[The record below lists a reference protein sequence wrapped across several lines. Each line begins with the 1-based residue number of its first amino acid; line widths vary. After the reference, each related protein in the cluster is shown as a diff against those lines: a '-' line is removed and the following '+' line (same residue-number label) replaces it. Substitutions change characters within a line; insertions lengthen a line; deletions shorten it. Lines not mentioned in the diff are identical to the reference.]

1 VKAVVEPLEGNKVKL
16 SVEVDEL
23 EFDKALDAAFRKIA
37 REVRIPGFRPGKA
50 PRRVLEA
57 RLGTEGARQEALRD
71 ALPDYYAQAVRENDV
86 DVIAP
91 PEIDITGGQESG
103 PVAFDAVVEIRP
115 RIQVPGYAGLQV
127 TVPNPVVADED
138 VEHQVD
144 RLRANFGE
152 LSTVSRPARDGDFLT
167 IDLHITRGGEV
178 VEGSTDDY
186 VYELGSRAFGTDLD
200 DRVQG
205 ARVGDILAFDSDVPD
220 GGSVNF
226 RVLVKEIREKLL
238 PEVTDEWAAEA
249 SEFETADEL
258 RADIRKRLSAIKRVQ
273 AMLGVRNGAVQA
285 LTELVG
291 EEIPDALV
299 NGELEGRIHDLG
311 HRLEAQRA
319 TIAMYLEATGQTE
332 EQLLDELRGSALE
345 AVKADLA
352 LRAVADAEEI
362 EVSDDELEAEVVRMA
377 ERMRQKPAQV
387 RRALER
393 AEQMPAVRSDLRK
406 SKALEWLVEHI
417 EVVDE
422 EGDPIDRAELS
433 PPQVAED
440 TSDQAETEGV

>member
-1 VKAVVEPLEGNKVKL
+1 MEPLEGNKVKL
-16 SVEVDEL
+16 SVEVDEQ
-23 EFDKALDAAFRKIA
+23 EFDKAMDAAFRKIA

-57 RLGTEGARQEALRD
+57 RLGSEAARQEALRD
-71 ALPDYYAQAVRENDV
+71 ALPDYYAQAVRDNDV

-103 PVAFDAVVEIRP
+103 PVVFDAVVEVRP
-115 RIQVPGYAGLQV
+115 RIQVPGYTGLQV
-127 TVPNPVVADED
+127 TVPNPEVADED
-138 VEHQVD
+138 VERQVD

-152 LSTVSRPARDGDFLT
+152 LSTVSRPAKDGDFLT
-167 IDLHITRGGEV
+167 IDLHITRDGEV

-186 VYELGSRAFGTDLD
+186 VYELGSRMFGTDLD
-200 DRVQG
+200 DRLQG
-205 ARVGDILAFDSDVPD
+205 ARVGDILSFDSEVPD

-226 RVLVKEIREKLL
+226 RVLVKETREKLL
-238 PEVTDEWAAEA
+238 PEVTDEWVAEA

-258 RADIRKRLSAIKRVQ
+258 RADIGKRLSAIKRVQ
-273 AMLGVRNGAVQA
+273 AMLAVRNGAVQA
-285 LTELVG
+285 LTELVSD
-291 EEIPDALV
+291 EIPDALV
-299 NGELEGRIHDLG
+299 NSELEGRIHDLG

-319 TIAMYLEATGQTE
+319 TIPMYLEATGQTE
-332 EQLLDELRGSALE
+332 EQLLEELRASALE

-362 EVSDDELEAEVVRMA
+362 EVSDDELEAEVGRMA
-377 ERMRQKPAQV
+377 ERMGQKPAQV

-406 SKALEWLVEHI
+406 SKALEWLVEHV

-422 EGDPIDRAELS
+422 EGHPVDRAELS
-433 PPQVAED
+433 PPQAAED
-440 TSDQAETEGV
+440 HADHADQAETEEA

>member
-16 SVEVDEL
+16 SVEVDEQ
-23 EFDKALDAAFRKIA
+23 EFDKALDAAFKKIA

-57 RLGTEGARQEALRD
+57 RLGTDAARQEALRD
-71 ALPDYYAQAVRENDV
+71 ALPDYYARAVRDHDV

-103 PVAFDAVVEIRP
+103 PVVFDAVVEVRP
-115 RIQVPGYAGLQV
+115 HVQVPGYTGLQV
-127 TVPNPVVADED
+127 TVPNPSVNDEE
-138 VEHQVD
+138 VERQVD

-152 LSTVSRPARDGDFLT
+152 LSTVSRPAKDGDHLT
-167 IDLHITRGGEV
+167 LDLHISRGGEV

-186 VYELGSRAFGTDLD
+186 LYELGTRTFGSDLD
-200 DRVQG
+200 DRLQA
-205 ARVGDILAFDSDVPD
+205 ARVGDILAFDSEAPD
-220 GGSVNF
+220 GSPINF

-249 SEFETADEL
+249 SEFETAEEL
-258 RADIRKRLSAIKRVQ
+258 RADIRQRLSAIKRVQ
-273 AMLGVRNGAVQA
+273 AMLAVRNGAVQA
-285 LTELVG
+285 LTELVA
-291 EEIPDALV
+291 EEIPDPLV
-299 NGELEGRIHDLG
+299 NAELEQRIHDLG

-319 TIAMYLEATGQTE
+319 TIPMYLEATGQTE
-332 EQLLDELRGSALE
+332 EQLLAELRASALE
-345 AVKADLA
+345 GVKADLA
-352 LRAVADAEEI
+352 LRAVADAEDLD
-362 EVSDDELEAEVVRMA
+362 VSDEELEAEVQRMA
-377 ERMRQKPAQV
+377 ERMGQKPAQV

-393 AEQMPAVRSDLRK
+393 ADQMPAVRSDLRK

-422 EGDPIDRAELS
+422 EGQAVDRAELS
-433 PPQVAED
+433 PPQAAED
-440 TSDQAETEGV
+440 QPDQAETEES